1 MRLLCA
7 CAGVTDSD
15 PRWERGECCSL
26 AAAACI
32 HGKQIWFFSYF
43 SHWRSQSF
51 SFPTSNNQPRLP
63 LHPEPLKQRDQIKSD
78 AQICLPH
85 FFPYLIWPLPYKP
98 WHVVRLA
105 QAQILSW
112 PESLLCWVMT
122 TDFIRGLFLIELIQ
136 LDYINGA
143 VSHVE
148 QTTNW
153 AVLAVDSDC
162 KMCTRQDG
170 LTVNGLQSLRDYMK
184 ITVVVVGAQ
193 PYSPPKKRKTE

>member
-1 MRLLCA
+1 
-7 CAGVTDSD
+7 
-15 PRWERGECCSL
+15 
-26 AAAACI
+26 
-32 HGKQIWFFSYF
+32 
-43 SHWRSQSF
+43 
-51 SFPTSNNQPRLP
+51 
-63 LHPEPLKQRDQIKSD
+63 
-78 AQICLPH
+78 
-85 FFPYLIWPLPYKP
+85 
-98 WHVVRLA
+98 
-105 QAQILSW
+105 
-112 PESLLCWVMT
+112 MT

-153 AVLAVDSDC
+153 AMLAVDSDC